1 MNTNIEVS
9 LELLK
14 DAELVDFK
22 AEDGCRYACCGNC
35 RYYDGDGWCGY
46 HRTSTT
52 GGDHCGS
59 WEDYEE
65 QRSTRNGAIGFKRGR
80 GACPSLFFNQIWM
93 RSSFKKTCEGES
105 TCESG

>member
-1 MNTNIEVS
+1 MNTNVEVS

-59 WEDYEE
+59 WED
-65 QRSTRNGAIGFKRGR
+65 
-80 GACPSLFFNQIWM
+80 
-93 RSSFKKTCEGES
+93 
-105 TCESG
+105 

>member
-35 RYYDGDGWCGY
+35 RYYDGDG
-46 HRTSTT
+46 
-52 GGDHCGS
+52 
-59 WEDYEE
+59 
-65 QRSTRNGAIGFKRGR
+65 
-80 GACPSLFFNQIWM
+80 
-93 RSSFKKTCEGES
+93 
-105 TCESG
+105 